1 VALLGYKFQTGRFIR
16 ASLLALNML
25 TRQHYRKIAAA
36 IAAVESPTEKA
47 RVYMALID
55 MCRESNPRFDEDKF
69 WDACDFPASFGVLIN
84 GVIRHPEN

>member
-1 VALLGYKFQTGRFIR
+1 
-16 ASLLALNML
+16 ML
-25 TRQHYRKIAAA
+25 TRKHYKLMAAA

-69 WDACDFPASFGVLIN
+69 WDACDFPPFFQI
-84 GVIRHPEN
+84 EN